1 MPIKFRERNAIKVP
15 AKRLNCPKD
24 PSAICRYIRLNRGHP
39 HSNCGYARTMHP
51 SKTEMTK
58 RMCLSRGRFLD
69 SLATAKTMEELR
81 IPAKGESRE
90 KMHISQCFDR
100 KIKVI
105 LQDPHIYK
113 LGLVS

>member
-1 MPIKFRERNAIKVP
+1 
-15 AKRLNCPKD
+15 
-24 PSAICRYIRLNRGHP
+24 
-39 HSNCGYARTMHP
+39 
-51 SKTEMTK
+51 
-58 RMCLSRGRFLD
+58 
-69 SLATAKTMEELR
+69 MEELR